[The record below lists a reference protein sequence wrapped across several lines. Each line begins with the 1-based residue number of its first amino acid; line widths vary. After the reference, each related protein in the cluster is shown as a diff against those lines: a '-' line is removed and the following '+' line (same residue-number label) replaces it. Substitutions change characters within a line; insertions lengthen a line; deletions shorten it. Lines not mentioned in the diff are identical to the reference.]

1 MEDIRE
7 CIKCTKKEDKE
18 IMCLGIDDIMEDYVS
33 EKTIDNFEKV
43 FLKGMSI
50 ENYFC
55 GTCANQ
61 SLKIMEQSQ
70 QQKDKYEFSQLVK
83 KRSKNLG

>member
-1 MEDIRE
+1 
-7 CIKCTKKEDKE
+7 
-18 IMCLGIDDIMEDYVS
+18 
-33 EKTIDNFEKV
+33 
-43 FLKGMSI
+43 MSI